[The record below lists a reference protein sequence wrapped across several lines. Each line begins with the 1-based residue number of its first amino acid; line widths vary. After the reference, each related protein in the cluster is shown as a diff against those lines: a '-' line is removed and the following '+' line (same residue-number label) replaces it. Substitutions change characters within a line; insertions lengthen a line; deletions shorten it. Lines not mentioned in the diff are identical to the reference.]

1 MRDFL
6 FYLLCIV
13 GALMAGVGVLLFL
26 VAIGNPRL
34 KRSMGAQRGDE
45 SQD

>member
-1 MRDFL
+1 MGDFL
-6 FYLLCIV
+6 FCLLCIV
-13 GALMAGVGVLLFL
+13 GALMAAAGAALFV

-34 KRSMGAQRGDE
+34 KRSMDEQRGDE